1 MGKSIAILG
10 MGRYGQ
16 FLMHELCKM
25 GADVLIADNDE
36 LVINQFADMVSDA
49 IVADLHDPAAIKN
62 IGLQAMDT
70 VVVSMGSSLESSIMC
85 VMVAKELNV
94 PHVIAKAASTRMGDI
109 LTRVGADEIIYP
121 EREIAA
127 QTARKLMSEN
137 FLEYFHISDD
147 LCVISLT
154 PKKEWLG
161 KSLGEL
167 RLRNRYEINVVAIR
181 QPDGTVKAGIDP
193 ASPLTEE
200 MELLVIANPNKL
212 KRLED

>member
-36 LVINQFADMVSDA
+36 LVVNQFAGLVSDA
-49 IVADLHDPAAIKN
+49 IVVDLHDPDAIKN

-85 VMVAKELNV
+85 VMVAKELGV
-94 PHVIAKAASTRMGDI
+94 SHVIAKAASTRMGDI

-127 QTARKLMSEN
+127 QTARKLMSDN
-137 FLEYFHISDD
+137 FLEFFHISDD

-181 QPDGTVKAGIDP
+181 HPDGTVKAGIDP
-193 ASPLTEE
+193 AAPLTEGI
-200 MELLVIANPNKL
+200 ELLVIANPNKL